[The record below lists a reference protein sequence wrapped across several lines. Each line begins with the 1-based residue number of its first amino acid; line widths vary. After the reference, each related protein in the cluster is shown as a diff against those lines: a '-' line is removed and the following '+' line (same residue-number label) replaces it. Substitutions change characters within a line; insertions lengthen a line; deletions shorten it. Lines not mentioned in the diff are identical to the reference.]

1 MTTQL
6 GKGRRIIG
14 QEREIIDKQLAARY
28 DKGASIRASAE
39 ATGRPLAE
47 RQAIKALQLSG
58 IRAPHVS
65 LDWILDLPR
74 TEVQVEP
81 RHAMHGLSGSTTFS
95 KGRYLIVVNKNDAH
109 ARRRFT
115 LAHEWKH
122 LLDHTACEVLYRQ
135 LGHGDPR
142 VRERRIERIADHFA
156 ACLLMPRTWV
166 KNAWTSGIQDIPAL
180 AGLFM
185 VSEDAMRVRLSYLGL
200 LDTDDRPVRTYFRRV
215 ASLDLTTAA

>member
-1 MTTQL
+1 MSEQPSSTPPRDIVAQL
-6 GKGRRIIG
+6 R
-14 QEREIIDKQLAARY
+14 
-28 DKGASIRASAE
+28 SIVPMRALTLGDAY
-39 ATGRPLAE
+39 TLAE
-47 RQAIKALQLSG
+47 RQAIKALQLAG

-65 LDWILDLPR
+65 LDWILGLPR

-95 KGRYLIVVNKNDAH
+95 QGRYLIVVNKNDAH

-122 LLDHTACEVLYRQ
+122 LLDHTAAGVLYRQ

-142 VRERRIERIADHFA
+142 ARERRVERIADHFA
-156 ACLLMPRTWV
+156 ACLLMPRTWI
-166 KNAWTSGIQDIPAL
+166 KNAWTSGIQDLPAL

-185 VSEDAMRVRLSYLGL
+185 VSEDAMHVRLNYLGL

-215 ASLDLTTAA
+215 ASLDLTPAA

>member
-1 MTTQL
+1 MSKATTTNPPRDMVTQL
-6 GKGRRIIG
+6 RA
-14 QEREIIDKQLAARY
+14 LAPL
-28 DKGASIRASAE
+28 
-39 ATGRPLAE
+39 RPLTLGDAYTVAE
-47 RQAIKALQLSG
+47 RQATKALQLAG
-58 IRAPHVS
+58 ITAPHIR

-81 RHAMHGLSGSTTFS
+81 RHNMSGLSGSTAFS
-95 KGRYLIVVNKNDAH
+95 NGRYLIVINKNDAH

-122 LLDHTACEVLYRQ
+122 LLDYTTSDVLYQ
-135 LGHGDPR
+135 QFGHGNAHQH
-142 VRERRIERIADHFA
+142 ERTVERIADHFA

-185 VSEDAMRVRLSYLGL
+185 VSEDAMRVRLTYLGL
-200 LDTDDRPVRTYFRRV
+200 LDTDQRPIRTYFRRV
-215 ASLDLTTAA
+215 ASLDLCSAA

>member
-1 MTTQL
+1 MSTLSTPTNAPRDIVAQL
-6 GKGRRIIG
+6 R
-14 QEREIIDKQLAARY
+14 QVSPL
-28 DKGASIRASAE
+28 
-39 ATGRPLAE
+39 RPLTMGDAYTVAE
-47 RQAIKALQLSG
+47 RQAIKALQLAG
-58 IRAPHVS
+58 ITSPHVS

-81 RHAMHGLSGSTTFS
+81 RHNMHGLSGSTSFS
-95 KGRYLIVVNKNDAH
+95 HGRYLIIINKNDAH

-122 LLDHTACEVLYRQ
+122 LLDYTATGVLYRH
-135 LGHGDPR
+135 LGRGDDR
-142 VRERRIERIADHFA
+142 ARERQIERIADHFA

-166 KNAWTSGIQDIPAL
+166 KNAWFNGVQDISAL

-185 VSEDAMRVRLSYLGL
+185 VSEDAMWIRLNYLGL

-215 ASLDLTTAA
+215 ASFDLCPAA

>member
-1 MTTQL
+1 MEGGIIMSDISSTTNPPRDIVAQL
-6 GKGRRIIG
+6 RGVPP
-14 QEREIIDKQLAARY
+14 L
-28 DKGASIRASAE
+28 
-39 ATGRPLAE
+39 RPLTMGDAYTIAE
-47 RQAIKALQLSG
+47 RQATKALGLAG
-58 IRAPHVS
+58 ITAPHVS
-65 LDWILDLPR
+65 LDWILRLPR

-81 RHAMHGLSGSTTFS
+81 RHAMHGLSGSTTYS

-122 LLDHTACEVLYRQ
+122 LLDYTASNVLYRH
-135 LGHGDPR
+135 LGHGNAQQR
-142 VRERRIERIADHFA
+142 QRRIERIADHFA

-185 VSEDAMRVRLSYLGL
+185 VSEDAMWVRLNYLGL
-200 LDTDDRPVRTYFRRV
+200 LDDQDRPVRTYFRRV
-215 ASLDLTTAA
+215 GSLDLCPAA